1 MSPDVIILISVF
13 LLLLLAS
20 VPVAVGIGLATMLAM
35 LATADFAPAASTM
48 AQRIATGLDSFT
60 LLAIPFFIL
69 AGNIM
74 GRGGIARRLI
84 EFAKALVGW
93 IPGGLAL
100 VNVISNMM
108 FGAISGSAI
117 ASAAAIGSF
126 MHPKM
131 VEEGYP
137 ANYSAAVNVTSATTG
152 LVIPPSNVLI
162 VYSLASGG
170 VSIAALFIAGYL
182 PGIVIGLLLMTVAGI
197 MAKRGGFGA
206 AARTSIGDIFRRFGD
221 AILGL
226 SLILIVIGGIV
237 AGIFT
242 ATEAAAIAV
251 IYALLLSMV
260 VYREVAFKD
269 LSSILLETV
278 VTTAVVMLL
287 IGTSMGLAWLLAYQ
301 EIPQTVGLMLIELSA
316 NPILV
321 LLIINL
327 VLLVVG
333 TFMDMT
339 PAILIFTPIF
349 LPTAVAIG
357 IDPLHFGIIMVVNLC
372 IGLVTPPV
380 GTVLFAGCGIAK
392 VSMTDIVRPLLPMY
406 VAMIIGLL
414 LITFFPQITMWVP
427 GLLGLL

>member
-1 MSPDVIILISVF
+1 MSPDVIILIVIF

-20 VPVAVGIGLATMLAM
+20 VPVALSIGLATMVAM
-35 LATADFAPAASTM
+35 IATADFGPAVSTL

-84 EFAKALVGW
+84 DFARSLVGSL
-93 IPGGLAL
+93 PGGLAF
-100 VNVISNMM
+100 VNIVSNMM

-117 ASAAAIGSF
+117 ASASAIGAV
-126 MHPKM
+126 MHPEM
-131 VEEGYP
+131 VKSGYAP
-137 ANYSAAVNVTSATTG
+137 NYSAAVNVTSATTG

-170 VSIAALFIAGYL
+170 VSIAALFVAGYL
-182 PGIVIGLLLMTVAGI
+182 PGLLIGAMLIAVSGFLARKNGYGAGER
-197 MAKRGGFGA
+197 ASA
-206 AARTSIGDIFRRFGD
+206 SLIGRRLVD

-226 SLILIVIGGIV
+226 TLIVIVIGGIV
-237 AGIFT
+237 AGVFT

-251 IYALLLSMV
+251 LYSLFLAMV
-260 VYREVAFKD
+260 IYREVRIKD
-269 LSSILLETV
+269 LSSILLESV
-278 VTTAVVMLL
+278 LTTAVVMFL
-287 IGTSMGLAWLLAYQ
+287 IATSMGLAWLLAYQ
-301 EIPQTVGLMLIELSA
+301 DIPQTVGEALITLSD
-316 NPILV
+316 NKWTLLLIVNFV
-321 LLIINL
+321 LLA
-327 VLLVVG
+327 VG

-349 LPTAVAIG
+349 LPVATSMG
-357 IDPLHFGIIMVVNLC
+357 VDPLHFGIIMVVNLC

-392 VSMTDIVRPLLPMY
+392 VSMTDIVKPLLPLY
-406 VAMIIGLL
+406 FAMLAAVL
-414 LITFFPQITMWVP
+414 MITFLPEITMILP
-427 GLLGLL
+427 RLLGLV